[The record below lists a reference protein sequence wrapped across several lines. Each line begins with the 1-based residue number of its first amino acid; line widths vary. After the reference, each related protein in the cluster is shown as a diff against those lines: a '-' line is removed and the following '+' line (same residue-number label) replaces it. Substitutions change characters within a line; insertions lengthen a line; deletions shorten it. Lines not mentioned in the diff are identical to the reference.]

1 MKKSFIIGK
10 RQILLGFLIL
20 VLGGAVYFNWY
31 LNNNGTNQD
40 VSETITDSNLGDA
53 VFVNANASNNGDEYF
68 SETRKNRE
76 EARNKS
82 LESLKEIVDNPKSD
96 SSSVK
101 AASDEAVR
109 ISTFSNIESNVE
121 SLVKAKGF
129 EDCIAIMSAKDIS
142 VLVMCDKLLSSD
154 TIQIQDIAA
163 TATGYSYENIKIIEV
178 KNSWEVWKMC
188 YNVYKGDDSNE

>member
-1 MKKSFIIGK
+1 MVFMKKSFIIGK
-10 RQILLGFLIL
+10 RQILLGLLIL
-20 VLGGAVYFNWY
+20 ALGCAVYFNWY
-31 LNNNGTNQD
+31 LNNNERNNN

-53 VFVNANASNNGDEYF
+53 IFVNANAPTKGVEYF
-68 SETRKNRE
+68 NETRKNRE
-76 EARNKS
+76 EAREKS
-82 LESLKEIVDNPKSD
+82 LNSLKDIVDNPKSD

-109 ISTFSNIESNVE
+109 ISTFSNTETNVE

-129 EDCIAIMSAKDIS
+129 KDCIAVMSFKEIS
-142 VLVMCDKLLSSD
+142 VLVLCDELLSSD

-178 KNSWEVWKMC
+178 KNS
-188 YNVYKGDDSNE
+188 

>member
-10 RQILLGFLIL
+10 RQILLGLLIL
-20 VLGGAVYFNWY
+20 ALGGAVYFNWY
-31 LNNNGTNQD
+31 LNTTETNNN

-53 VFVNANASNNGDEYF
+53 IFVNANASSGSEYF
-68 SETRKNRE
+68 TETRKSRE
-76 EARNKS
+76 EAREKS
-82 LESLKEIVDNPKSD
+82 LESLKDIVDNPKSD

-109 ISTFSNIESNVE
+109 ISTFSNTEANIE
-121 SLVKAKGF
+121 SLVKSKGF
-129 EDCIAIMSAKDIS
+129 KDCIAIMSTKDIS
-142 VLVMCDKLLSSD
+142 VLVMCDELLSSD

-178 KNSWEVWKMC
+178 KNS
-188 YNVYKGDDSNE
+188 